1 MAGVSSVP
9 VQMWHGVSP
18 VPVQTWQGAS
28 PVSGADAAG
37 GTPSIE
43 CRSCCRHESVA
54 AALKLD
60 LRPSASAQSH
70 RMDLVRA
77 CEAREIVLG
86 VAERHAKAEV
96 LARAF
101 AAST

>member
-1 MAGVSSVP
+1 M
-9 VQMWHGVSP
+9 
-18 VPVQTWQGAS
+18 WQGAEPS
-28 PVSGADAAG
+28 LGADVAG

-70 RMDLVRA
+70 RMDLVRV

-101 AAST
+101 AASR

>member
-1 MAGVSSVP
+1 MSRRRCGRGRAQSRCRCGRRHSVDRDAGL
-9 VQMWHGVSP
+9 
-18 VPVQTWQGAS
+18 A
-28 PVSGADAAG
+28 
-37 GTPSIE
+37 
-43 CRSCCRHESVA
+43 CCRHESVA

-70 RMDLVRA
+70 RMDLVRV

-96 LARAF
+96 LARVF
-101 AAST
+101 AASA